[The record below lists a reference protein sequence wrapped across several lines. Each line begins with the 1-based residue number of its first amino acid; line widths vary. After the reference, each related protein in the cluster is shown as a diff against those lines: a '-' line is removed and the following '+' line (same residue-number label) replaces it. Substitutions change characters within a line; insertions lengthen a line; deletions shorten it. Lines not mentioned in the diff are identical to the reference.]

1 MAIMAV
7 RVSSPVLIGR
17 SVELGVL
24 RAAAGSEGGPR
35 RRAVVVGG
43 EAGVGKSR
51 LIADFS
57 EWAVA
62 DGVLVLTGGCIDL
75 GEGGLP
81 YGPIIEALRGFI
93 RSVPEDEVERVMGP
107 ARADLAR
114 LIPDLGPSTGESP
127 SGLDLGSAQGRLF
140 ELLLATL
147 GRLAARRPVAFV
159 VEDLHWA
166 DRSTRDLLG
175 FLVRNIADLPVTLI
189 LTFRSD
195 ELHRRHPLLP
205 FLAELERT
213 GHVERI
219 ELHTFDRA
227 ETAAQVRAIAGP
239 SVDAGLIDTIHLR
252 SGGNPFFAEELLVS
266 ATGDAATQL
275 PRTLR
280 EVLLARIAGLGE
292 PTQEFLRLAS
302 AAGRRVDPTLVAA
315 ATGMD
320 ESSLYEALRE
330 AVTQQVLVPDALPG
344 KERYAFRHALLQ
356 EAVYEDLLPGE
367 RTRLHSAFGRI
378 LEASGGQ
385 EPGRVA
391 ELAYHWLAAHDLPR
405 ALGAAVAAG
414 REAERSYAFPE
425 AHAHYAQAIALWD
438 QVPDAAGQT
447 GADLVDVLAA
457 AARAATLDEPARA
470 MAHLRTALELVDAE
484 QEPTRAGLLYERL
497 GRSAWFAGQADVSLE
512 AHRTAV
518 RLIPVE
524 PPTEARA
531 RALAGLAQILM
542 LRVEYDESRQ
552 LAEEAI
558 ALARL
563 TGARQIE
570 GHALNT
576 RGVDRNLAGDV
587 ESAIADLEEAMSLAV
602 EVGNVDD
609 IGRAYGNLVFVLENA
624 GRLDH
629 ALRVAREG
637 LAAAGPLGVM
647 RSFGTHLLCNAADL
661 LYRLGQWDEAEASV
675 RQAVDIGPLGI
686 NEILA
691 NELLGRLAVVRGRLA
706 EATEHLGRLR
716 PLAERAADVQFVLP
730 VHLSLTELALWQGR
744 AAEAAE
750 TAEGGLRLMRQGLQA
765 QIGELIAMA
774 VRAYADVAEKDRAR
788 RSGAVDSGPI
798 GAGQRLL
805 EAHRA
810 RHARAAVELPAFVPE
825 SAVWLALSEAE
836 MTRLEGRPEPAM
848 WAHVAEQ
855 AGELS
860 RPYVAAYGRWREA
873 EAVLAQRGDR
883 ARASTALVAAA
894 RAASALRAG
903 PLRDEIRALALRARI
918 ALDEGETAPSAPPV
932 PDDGDGFGLTRRERE
947 VLALV
952 ALGRTNRQ
960 IADELFISEKTAGV
974 HVSNILGK
982 LGVSGRGEAAAVAHR
997 LRLADAQPAETAV
1010 PLPEA

>member
-17 SVELGVL
+17 SAELAVL
-24 RAAAGSEGGPR
+24 RAATGPAGTPR
-35 RRAVVVGG
+35 RRAVIVGG

-51 LIADFS
+51 VVDDFA
-57 EWAVA
+57 ERAIA

-81 YGPIIEALRGFI
+81 YGPVIEALRGYI
-93 RSVPEDEVERVMGP
+93 RSVSEDEVDRVMGP

-114 LIPDLGPSTGESP
+114 LIPDLGASSGESP

-147 GRLAARRPVAFV
+147 GRLADRAPVAFI
-159 VEDLHWA
+159 VEDLHWS

-175 FLVRNIADLPVTLI
+175 FLVRNIGDLPVTLI

-213 GHVERI
+213 GHVERV

-227 ETAAQVRAIAGP
+227 ETAAQVRAIAGQHVEP
-239 SVDAGLIDTIHLR
+239 ALIEAIHLR
-252 SGGNPFFAEELLVS
+252 SGGNAFFAEELLVA
-266 ATGDAATQL
+266 ATEDAATQL

-280 EVLLARIAGLGE
+280 EVLLARIAGLAE

-302 AAGRRVDPTLVAA
+302 AAGRRVDPSLVAA

-320 ESSLYEALRE
+320 ESSLYDALRE
-330 AVTQQVLVPDALPG
+330 AVTRQVLIPDALPG
-344 KERYAFRHALLQ
+344 RERYAFRHALLQ

-367 RTRLHSAFGRI
+367 RTRLHSSFGKI
-378 LEASGGQ
+378 LEASGAPD
-385 EPGRVA
+385 PGRAA
-391 ELAYHWLAAHDLPR
+391 ELAYHWFAAHDLPR

-425 AHAHYAQAIALWD
+425 AHAHYSQAIALWG
-438 QVPDAAGQT
+438 QVPDAAVQT

-457 AARAATLDEPARA
+457 AARAATLDDPTRG
-470 MAHLRTALELVDAE
+470 MAHLRTALELVDETA
-484 QEPTRAGLLYERL
+484 EPTRAGLLYERL

-512 AHRTAV
+512 AHRAAV
-518 RLIPVE
+518 RLIPVD
-524 PPTEARA
+524 PPSEARA
-531 RALAGLAQILM
+531 RVLAGLAQVLM
-542 LRVEYDESRQ
+542 LRVEYDESAQ
-552 LAEEAI
+552 LAEA
-558 ALARL
+558 AVDLARR

-587 ESAIADLEEAMSLAV
+587 DGAIADLQSAMEIAV
-602 EVGNVDD
+602 EVGNADD
-609 IGRAYGNLVFVLENA
+609 IGRAYGNLVFVLEDA
-624 GRLDH
+624 GQLDE

-637 LAAAGPLGVM
+637 IAATEPLGVM
-647 RSFGTHLLCNAADL
+647 RAFGTHLLCNAADVL
-661 LYRLGQWDEAEASV
+661 FRVGRWDEAEVAVREAASL
-675 RQAVDIGPLGI
+675 GPLGI

-706 EATEHLGRLR
+706 EAATHLAPLEA
-716 PLAERAADVQFVLP
+716 LAERAADVQFLLP
-730 VHLSLTELALWQGR
+730 VHLSLAELALWQHR
-744 AAEAAE
+744 PYEAVRIAER
-750 TAEGGLRLMRQGLQA
+750 GLGLMRAGRQA
-765 QIGELIAMA
+765 QIGALVALAM
-774 VRAYADVAEKDRAR
+774 RGYGDLAETDRAR
-788 RSGAVDSGPI
+788 RSSAPEASTLAAAEELID
-798 GAGQRLL
+798 
-805 EAHRA
+805 AHRA
-810 RHARAAVELPAFVPE
+810 RHARTAAQLPAFAPE
-825 SAVWLALSEAE
+825 SAVWLALCEGE
-836 MTRLEGRPEPAM
+836 WTRVTGRPDPDA
-848 WAHVAEQ
+848 WAGVADQ
-855 AGELS
+855 AFALV
-860 RPYVAAYGRWREA
+860 RPYPAAYARWREA
-873 EAVLAQRGDR
+873 EALLAVRGDR
-883 ARASTALVAAA
+883 DRAAA
-894 RAASALRAG
+894 ALRAAASAASGLRAG
-903 PLRDEIRALALRARI
+903 PLADEIRGLALRARI
-918 ALDEGETAPSAPPV
+918 PLDQDVDEAPVAAVPDEGDA
-932 PDDGDGFGLTRRERE
+932 FGLTRRERE

-960 IADELFISEKTAGV
+960 IAEVLFISDKTAGV

-997 LRLADAQPAETAV
+997 LRLAETPLADGAV
-1010 PLPEA
+1010 PAGEA